1 MTNRLKILTILAL
14 LPVIGGI
21 SPAALGTDLIDIY
34 QQALDNDPLLL
45 EADATRRAAQES
57 RPQAMA
63 GLLPAI
69 NLQGQFDD
77 QDTEGT
83 TTSPAF
89 TGGPVITTRRP
100 SDADRLNWTLQ
111 LSQPLFRWDR
121 WVALKR
127 ADKQVALEEANY
139 AAAKQELGVRV
150 AQRYFDVLA
159 ATDELKAEQANKE
172 AIARQLEEAET
183 RFEVGLIAITDV
195 YESRSA
201 YDQSVAAEIGAKRTL
216 ATALEILREIT
227 GSYASGE
234 LGAPGDDLPL
244 VPPEPAAQ
252 EVWVTRALEQNL
264 SVAAGR
270 LSVDI
275 AGDDI
280 KTQRTG
286 HYPTLDLVM
295 SRNHFDSEGTRFDV
309 TPIGGIFGGSS
320 ESDFDTDTIALQFSV
335 PIYNGGGVRS
345 RVRQAVHQQ
354 RAAKQR
360 LERVA
365 RETER
370 QTRDAF
376 LGVEAEIARVR
387 ALAQAV
393 ASSETALEATE
404 AGFDVGTRTSV
415 DVLNSR
421 RDLLRAQTN
430 YRRARYDY
438 LLNVVRLK
446 QASGTLTL
454 ADLQDIN
461 QWLTH

>member
-1 MTNRLKILTILAL
+1 MTYRLKLLSIVTLIPFLASL
-14 LPVIGGI
+14 A
-21 SPAALGTDLIDIY
+21 PAAAGADLIEIY
-34 QQALDNDPLLL
+34 QQALENDPLLL
-45 EADATRRAAQES
+45 EAEATRRAAQEN

-63 GLLPAI
+63 GLLPTI
-69 NLQGQFDD
+69 NLQGQIDD

-89 TGGPVITTRRP
+89 TGGPVITTSRP
-100 SDADRLNWTLQ
+100 SDADRLSWTLQ

-216 ATALEILREIT
+216 ATALEILREVT
-227 GSYASGE
+227 GSYASGD

-244 VPPEPAAQ
+244 VSPEPSSQ
-252 EVWVTRALEQNL
+252 ETWVKRALEQNL
-264 SVAAGR
+264 SVAASR

-275 AGDDI
+275 ASDDI
-280 KTQRTG
+280 KTERTG

-295 SRNHFDSEGTRFDV
+295 SRNHFDSDGSRFDV
-309 TPIGGIFGGSS
+309 TEDGRVFGGTS
-320 ESDFDTDTIALQFSV
+320 ESDFDTDTIALQFTV
-335 PIYNGGGVRS
+335 PIYSGGGVRS
-345 RVRQAVHQQ
+345 RVRQAVHRQ

-370 QTRDAF
+370 QTRDAY
-376 LGVEAEIARVR
+376 LGVEAEIARVS

-393 ASSETALEATE
+393 TSSETALEATE

-415 DVLNSR
+415 DVLNAR

-430 YRRARYDY
+430 HRRARYEY

-446 QASGTLTL
+446 QAAGTLTL
-454 ADLQDIN
+454 ADLREIN
-461 QWLTH
+461 QWLKH